1 MSASASYLP
10 TKYKQVA
17 QWQVDDYMAA
27 IDNYNRP
34 YRSLVRRDGNR
45 LLVQNTTVSNNYDP
59 PYPPPWID
67 VKGGGSD
74 NVFDFELKAYKA
86 QLTALKNRTGNM
98 ASPSADMVEILNRP
112 PVPRPPPARGLV
124 NGVPAQVV
132 QNTPRPSASAVTP
145 PPAGSTETISE
156 YNKRLYSVLYE
167 DGRRMFSTL
176 TSYKFPYESAVA
188 FEPPVKE
195 DTNYEVQEKFFE
207 LYDHLR
213 QLWADEK
220 GDEPFFI
227 VMPRYKQVVESFRGS
242 ATYPDVAQRATEGF
256 RGSTAYPNA
265 NLRFAEGF
273 LAGRTCAPYSP
284 SMAWFNNYSSAR
296 EAQREQMKIDFCAGL
311 AGYEYVAGAD
321 SECPT
326 NCYLRPTSMTITP
339 VSGSGSAPAPP
350 PYISPGLGSTS
361 TTTAPRPTMADGITP
376 APATTIT
383 GQAPQWSPPTTYIGD
398 SVENVKTQTKKY
410 LYNWYDFDQTGNIEA
425 VSRETASYGKD
436 AYAYKMSQQA
446 QFKVADISGY
456 YETLTNYNN
465 SWLNKYG
472 WRDTSNKDHPY
483 NPPIPIWLD
492 PEDEPVDKDYM
503 DALATYNDK
512 VKNLLRQYMDN
523 SPTVRLPA
531 DFKPLPDPPAYPSLL
546 QDLLLNPNKYAD
558 KQQGGSEIPP
568 AQSGASYTI
577 PTAYLQSMLQAARDK
592 LQFTMTTSSSAAPG
606 NPALPKCPTGQC
618 KKYSDYVP
626 DFVKKYFDEK
636 TAQSQQKRVQS
647 GFLDYAF
654 SRPY

>member
-1 MSASASYLP
+1 MSASASYPP

-17 QWQVDDYMAA
+17 QWEVDDYMSA

-34 YRSLVRRDGNR
+34 YRSLVRRNGDR

-59 PYPPPWID
+59 PYPPWID
-67 VKGGGSD
+67 RAGGGSD
-74 NVFDFELKAYKA
+74 NVFDYELGAYKA

-98 ASPSADMVEILNRP
+98 ANPSADMVEILNRP

-124 NGVPAQVV
+124 NGVSAQVV
-132 QNTPRPSASAVTP
+132 QNTARPSAQPATSP
-145 PPAGSTETISE
+145 PPAGSTETVVE
-156 YNKRLYSVLYE
+156 YNARLYRTLYE

-176 TSYKFPYESAVA
+176 TSYRFPYESAVA
-188 FEPPVKE
+188 FEPPAQG
-195 DTNYEVQEKFFE
+195 DTNYAVQEKFFE
-207 LYDHLR
+207 LYDNLR

-227 VMPRYKQVVESFRGS
+227 VMPRYKQVVESFRSS
-242 ATYPDVAQRATEGF
+242 AKEGF
-256 RGSTAYPNA
+256 RGSAK
-265 NLRFAEGF
+265 EGF

-311 AGYEYVAGAD
+311 PGYEFIAGAD

-326 NCYLRPTSMTITP
+326 NCYLKATSTTP
-339 VSGSGSAPAPP
+339 VVPAGGSAPAASPSS
-350 PYISPGLGSTS
+350 YIAPGLGSTS
-361 TTTAPRPTMADGITP
+361 TATAPQATMADGITP
-376 APATTIT
+376 VPTPTPATTIT
-383 GQAPQWSPPTTYIGD
+383 GSAPPWSPPTTYIGNT
-398 SVENVKTQTKKY
+398 VQQVKDETKKY
-410 LYNWYDFDQTGNIEA
+410 LYNWYNFDQTGNIEA
-425 VSRETASYGKD
+425 VSRQTASYGKD
-436 AYAYKMSQQA
+436 AYAYKMSQQP

-456 YETLTNYNN
+456 YDMLTTYNN
-465 SWLNKYG
+465 LWLNKYG
-472 WRDTSNKDHPY
+472 WRDTSNKDRPY

-492 PEDEPVDKDYM
+492 PEDEPDDKDYM

-512 VKNLLRQYMDN
+512 VKNLLRQYMNN

-531 DFKPLPDPPAYPSLL
+531 DFNPLPDPPVYPSLL
-546 QDLLLNPNKYAD
+546 KDLLINPSKYAD

-568 AQSGASYTI
+568 AQPDVSYTI

-606 NPALPKCPTGQC
+606 TPGGAPLPKCSNGQC